1 MSYFGSNI
9 RYLRKKAGMGQD
21 ELADLL
27 GYKSFTTIQKWES
40 GVTEPTLSIL
50 LKLSKLFN
58 VDMDDLAKKD
68 LQYGEIKETK
78 PTLPDFFT
86 SPQEAV
92 DFLLKQNVIMGYNGL
107 DITKLS
113 EEEQVEYANEIL
125 NQIKLV
131 SYKYKD

>member
-1 MSYFGSNI
+1 MKNAFGERLKELREARKLTQEELGKMVGTTRQTISNYEI
-9 RYLRKKAGMGQD
+9 GKRKADYEML
-21 ELADLL
+21 EALAD
-27 GYKSFTTIQKWES
+27 I
-40 GVTEPTLSIL
+40 
-50 LKLSKLFN
+50 FN
-58 VDMDDLAKKD
+58 VDIDYLLGKTNK
-68 LQYGEIKETK
+68 T
-78 PTLPDFFT
+78 TLLPQSMGKSFEFKT
-86 SPQEAV
+86 PQEAV

>member
-1 MSYFGSNI
+1 MNYFGKNI
-9 RYLRKKAGMGQD
+9 RFLRHKNDMTQQ
-21 ELADLL
+21 ELSELL

-40 GVTEPTLSIL
+40 GVTEPTLSVL
-50 LKLSKLFN
+50 TKLGEIFKE
-58 VDMDDLAKKD
+58 DIDDLAKVD
-68 LQYGEIKETK
+68 LQNRKKKLI
-78 PTLPDFFT
+78 LPDYFT

-92 DFLLKQNVIMGYNGL
+92 DFLLNQNVIMGFNGL

-113 EEEQVEYANEIL
+113 EDEQLEYANEIL

>member
-1 MSYFGSNI
+1 MEIKDII
-9 RYLRKKAGMGQD
+9 RNKRLEKGWTMK
-21 ELADLL
+21 ELAEKV
-27 GYKSFTTIQKWES
+27 GVSEATISRWES
-40 GVTEPTLSIL
+40 GEIENMKHKGIVSLSNILGIEPNII
-50 LKLSKLFN
+50 
-58 VDMDDLAKKD
+58 MGWEE
-68 LQYGEIKETK
+68 YKE